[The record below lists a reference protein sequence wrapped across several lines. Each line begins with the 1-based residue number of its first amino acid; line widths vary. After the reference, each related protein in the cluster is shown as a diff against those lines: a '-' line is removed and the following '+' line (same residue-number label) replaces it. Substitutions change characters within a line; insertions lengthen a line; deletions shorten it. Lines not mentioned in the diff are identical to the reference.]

1 MATDWGAQITA
12 VRNLVA
18 ERYVFPELAQRIAEL
33 VGQRQTDGAYAAIE
47 DDEAFAAAVT
57 TDLRSLNDDRH
68 LGLRYHATE
77 LSQGSFDEERYRAE
91 ASLDGYGVA
100 AVRRLD
106 GNVGLLDLRQLTV
119 AGQGGAA
126 LVAAMTLLA
135 TTDALLIDLRRNG
148 GGEPGAVA
156 LICGYLFDEPTHLN
170 DFYSRVEDKTFQSW
184 SPPFVPGPRFGAG
197 KPVWVLTSG
206 KTFSGAEELANI
218 LGELGRAS
226 LVGEVTGG
234 GANPAE
240 WHRITAHLQARVP
253 TGRPISTVSGGNWEG
268 TGVQPHLEVPA
279 AEAFDAAYRL
289 ALKHVV
295 ELGDEGPRRAV
306 AEQAQAALG

>member
-1 MATDWGAQITA
+1 MATNWGEQITA

-18 ERYVFPELAQRIAEL
+18 ERYVFPDLAEQIADL
-33 VGQRQTDGAYAAIE
+33 VGQRESDGAYAAIE
-47 DDEAFAAAVT
+47 DEAAFAAAVT
-57 TDLRSLNDDRH
+57 ADLRSLNDDRH

-77 LSQGSFDEERYRAE
+77 LSEGSFDEERYRAE
-91 ASLDGYGVA
+91 AELDGYGIA

-106 GNVGLLDLRQLTV
+106 GNVGLLDLRQLTL
-119 AGQGGAA
+119 AGQAGAA

-135 TTDALLIDLRRNG
+135 TTDALLIDLRHNG

-156 LICGYLFDEPTHLN
+156 LLCGYLFDEPTHLN
-170 DFYSRVEDKTFQSW
+170 DFYSRVDDVTFQSW
-184 SPPFVPGPRFGAG
+184 SPFVPGPRFGAR
-197 KPVWVLTSG
+197 KPVWVLTSA

-218 LGELGRAS
+218 LGELGRAT

-268 TGVQPHLEVPA
+268 VGVQPHVSVPA
-279 AEAFDAAYRL
+279 DAAFDTAYQL

-295 ELGDEGPRRAV
+295 ELGEEGARRPV
-306 AEQAQAALG
+306 AEQARAALG